1 MLNYFISV
9 IINPLNKYPMK
20 KSILVLAVAAMCAF
34 SFSACDELG
43 DLDLVG
49 HINLTATNPTGGE
62 QAYADST
69 ELAFKSAMSNVNIDS
84 VYIDA
89 GEYAGTYDLHAGTVM
104 VGTTQTLIS
113 NDVAN
118 ITFPLCGINLRD
130 TVVGTYTISCP
141 VDDFGFFEY
150 LNAADVNTL
159 ITTGLEIGGE
169 LGNLFAVAVS
179 EDAFYIGYSGSIN
192 ISAYGRNELS
202 RVEGTVNNVDAIYV
216 TVSQLEALMNMPAS
230 ERPSDLAAYFPHI
243 TFNGAISS
251 MRADISTVIDAL
263 NENSS
268 K

>member
-1 MLNYFISV
+1 
-9 IINPLNKYPMK
+9 MK